1 MNHQANLL
9 DIIALPVHRCLC
21 GIVGGVVAGAE
32 GVVVADWLST
42 VTRLQNGEP
51 PVGVATLIVI
61 IPDPRKI
68 FKLTNSISRVY
79 TENNLNRINRTPSLS
94 WKTRPVPRKAAESRF
109 LCVFLGKTE

>member
-68 FKLTNSISRVY
+68 FKLTGLGSGVI
-79 TENNLNRINRTPSLS
+79 LALPGGSLV
-94 WKTRPVPRKAAESRF
+94 TM
-109 LCVFLGKTE
+109 